1 MRKTSF
7 HLDQESTI
15 ISMLTLGGSPE
26 VRPASSRPTSMIW
39 IILAGVVLALGIA
52 YLLGE
57 WPR

>member
-26 VRPASSRPTSMIW
+26 PRSPSKPAPILL
-39 IILAGVVLALGIA
+39 ILLAGVALALLIA
-52 YLLGE
+52 FLVGDKA
-57 WPR
+57 W